1 MKSILPAKQTSPLP
15 SLPWF
20 FLCVE
25 PLLACVSKAGLAI
38 RFNVS
43 SFDFAVEIENPSSNT
58 LKHTD
63 PQQSHAT
70 YCARI
75 LVFLAIIYQMNIWVR
90 FWVWA
95 LWTFSALS
103 GPPAKGLW
111 DQQKF
116 VYFPTSSTYEN
127 SKLKTLCDSLY
138 PWPSNTRSQL
148 QPESRERGDFWLAEN
163 HPRLGQQAECQHD
176 AQNDVFPIE
185 WKK

>member
-1 MKSILPAKQTSPLP
+1 MYISMDIRFEWSHEVYSARETNITAPFA
-15 SLPWF
+15 SLI

-90 FWVWA
+90 FCLENPIWGLGVYFTPRVFLGVEKRPRVFLDGKKRPRVFLGA
-95 LWTFSALS
+95 KKRPM
-103 GPPAKGLW
+103 GPPGC
-111 DQQKF
+111 F
-116 VYFPTSSTYEN
+116 
-127 SKLKTLCDSLY
+127 LKQLK
-138 PWPSNTRSQL
+138 RS
-148 QPESRERGDFWLAEN
+148 A
-163 HPRLGQQAECQHD
+163 
-176 AQNDVFPIE
+176 VFR
-185 WKK
+185 W